1 MLGHE
6 QEHHDQT
13 MAALRSI
20 QGSLVTLTR
29 KVNTIMSEDAA
40 IEAVVQ
46 DENTQLANL
55 TDVVNGMKTLVD
67 KLVSEIN
74 AGTASVSAQ
83 TMQDLQNAQG
93 QLDAFVA
100 SAQAT
105 EAAAQAEDPAN
116 AAPPADAPP
125 AG

>member
-20 QGSLVTLTR
+20 QGSLVNLTR
-29 KVNTIMSEDAA
+29 KVNKIMSEDAA
-40 IEAVVQ
+40 IEAEVA
-46 DENTQLANL
+46 DEQTQLANL
-55 TDVVNGMKTLVD
+55 TQVMADTKTLVD
-67 KLVSEIN
+67 KLVSEVN
-74 AGTASVSAQ
+74 SGTASVSAQ
-83 TMQDLQNAQG
+83 TMADLQNAQS

-100 SAQAT
+100 SAQSQL
-105 EAAAQAEDPAN
+105 AAEQAEDPA

-125 AG
+125 AQ